1 MTANWIDWRQE
12 HISVP
17 SQQRCLCAECKKD
30 GRSWTPKTEKSARDI
45 GFIDSTVA
53 DYLNDY
59 FGNGV
64 MTVKENYSKTEI
76 WRIIKRCARRVDE
89 KRDNELETKD
99 PLNVRAY
106 PHSIRAAFATLY
118 AEKGVSEQAL
128 MDTMGWKDIS
138 VAKRYID
145 STGRAGKQASQKIRE
160 SGNDFIRNY

>member
-1 MTANWIDWRQE
+1 MWE
-12 HISVP
+12 
-17 SQQRCLCAECKKD
+17 
-30 GRSWTPKTEKSARDI
+30 PKTEKSARDI

-53 DYLNDY
+53 DYLNGY

-64 MTVKENYSKTEI
+64 MTVKANYTKTEI

-89 KRDNELETKD
+89 KRDSELETKE
-99 PLNVRAY
+99 PLEDRAY

-145 STGRAGKQASQKIRE
+145 STGRAGKQATQKIRE
-160 SGNDFIRNY
+160 SGNDFLQNY

>member
-1 MTANWIDWRQE
+1 MTANWVDWRQE

-17 SQQRCLCAECKKD
+17 SRQRCLCAECKRD
-30 GRSWTPKTEKSARDI
+30 GRMWTPKTEKFARDI

-89 KRDNELETKD
+89 KRDTELDTKD
-99 PLNVRAY
+99 PLNGRAY

-128 MDTMGWKDIS
+128 MIQW
-138 VAKRYID
+138 V
-145 STGRAGKQASQKIRE
+145 GKTSR
-160 SGNDFIRNY
+160 

>member
-1 MTANWIDWRQE
+1 
-12 HISVP
+12 
-17 SQQRCLCAECKKD
+17 
-30 GRSWTPKTEKSARDI
+30 
-45 GFIDSTVA
+45 
-53 DYLNDY
+53 
-59 FGNGV
+59 

-89 KRDNELETKD
+89 KRETELETKD

-138 VAKRYID
+138 IAKRYID
-145 STGRAGKQASQKIRE
+145 STGRAGKQATEKIRE